1 MLVDGALD
9 GGRVNNTQLIVLFLV
24 QENYIL
30 PATERRGR
38 PRVQPNI
45 VSLTLNSKQ
54 RNLMIRSYFMPFI
67 FIKATYCLWVFG
79 HPFPGNSTYFTYN
92 VLYPIASL

>member
-45 VSLTLNSKQ
+45 VSLNLNSKQ
-54 RNLMIRSYFMPFI
+54 
-67 FIKATYCLWVFG
+67 
-79 HPFPGNSTYFTYN
+79 
-92 VLYPIASL
+92 

>member
-1 MLVDGALD
+1 MLVDGAVD

-30 PATERRGR
+30 PATERQRR

-45 VSLTLNSKQ
+45 VSLTLNSKSE
-54 RNLMIRSYFMPFI
+54 I
-67 FIKATYCLWVFG
+67 
-79 HPFPGNSTYFTYN
+79 
-92 VLYPIASL
+92 